1 MIEIPTGL
9 PSELVP
15 LSWLIGVWEGT
26 GVIDYTVG
34 ESSVTREFG
43 QRVSFSHDG
52 LPYLNYN
59 SYTWLLPEKPKQVD
73 DDAAAAENAAE
84 DAGAVADAAAADAAA
99 DAAAPHGEAEI
110 LEPLVTET
118 GYWRLERPL
127 IEGDPGPGMLPGV
140 GPRPFGTAQAV
151 ETLRTT
157 TGAFP
162 LQVSIVHPN
171 GVSELYLGQING
183 PRIDLAT
190 DAVVRTAGAKEYAA
204 ATRLYGLVENHLLW
218 AWDIAALGQELRT
231 HASARLAKVD

>member
-26 GVIDYTVG
+26 GVVDYTVG
-34 ESSVTREFG
+34 ETKVTREFG
-43 QRVSFSHDG
+43 QRISFSHDG

-59 SYTWLLPEKPKQVD
+59 SYTWLLPEQP
-73 DDAAAAENAAE
+73 
-84 DAGAVADAAAADAAA
+84 GADADGASVTDADSLSDDTVPTDETSGSTAAADAVDQAG
-99 DAAAPHGEAEI
+99 AP
-110 LEPLVTET
+110 EPLVTET

-127 IEGDPGPGMLPGV
+127 IEGDPGPGMLPGS

-151 ETLRTT
+151 EALRTS

-171 GVSELYLGQING
+171 GVSELYLGQIDG
-183 PRIDLAT
+183 PRVDLAT

-204 ATRLYGLVENHLLW
+204 ATRLYGLVDNHLLW
-218 AWDIAALGQELRT
+218 AWDIAALGQDLRT
-231 HASARLAKVD
+231 HASARLAKAD